1 MFTNQGPNED
11 KKDLEKSDNEE
22 KKAAKE
28 KSAPKDL
35 SPMSDSSS
43 GGLIPSPV
51 MCLSSSDDE
60 GKDASLKN
68 TIPFPAPDTPSSTS
82 NEDKDA
88 STKL

>member
-1 MFTNQGPNED
+1 MFITQGPNED
-11 KKDLEKSDNEE
+11 KNDLGKTDNDE
-22 KKAAKE
+22 KKAAK
-28 KSAPKDL
+28 DM
-35 SPMSDSSS
+35 SPMSNSSS

-60 GKDASLKN
+60 GKDAPLKN
-68 TIPFPAPDTPSSTS
+68 TVPLPAPDTPSSTN

>member
-1 MFTNQGPNED
+1 MFTNQGSNED
-11 KKDLEKSDNEE
+11 KKDLEKSDNDE
-22 KKAAKE
+22 KKVAK
-28 KSAPKDL
+28 DV

-68 TIPFPAPDTPSSTS
+68 TIPFPAPDTPSSTC